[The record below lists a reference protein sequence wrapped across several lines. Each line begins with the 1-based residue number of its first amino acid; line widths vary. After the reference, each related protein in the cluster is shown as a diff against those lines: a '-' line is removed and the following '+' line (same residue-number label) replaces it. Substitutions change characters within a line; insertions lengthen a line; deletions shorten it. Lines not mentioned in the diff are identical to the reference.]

1 MTTDAGSTPASVNG
15 RGSNEHSANEHRPL
29 RPLEWFLLV
38 LPGTIWGSSFYFIA
52 IALDDVSPGLITPL
66 RIAIGFFTL
75 ALFPKSRQSLPATE
89 WRKVVVLALVWLAIP
104 LTAFPYAELH
114 VSSSVIGMLN
124 GASPVFVALV
134 AIGMLRRLPPPM
146 QRTGLIVGT
155 AGVVLIALPSLGRG
169 SSSVFG
175 VMLVLGALV
184 LYGFALNVAAPLQRR
199 FGALPVL
206 WRAQGV
212 ALLCVLPLGIAS
224 LDESRFSWKAAGA
237 VLVLGA
243 FGTALAHYMM
253 ATLAGRIGS
262 TRASA
267 SLYLMPPVSLFL
279 GVVLRGER
287 LDVVSV
293 IGSAVTVGGAWL
305 LGRTPAATASTPSA
319 SAPNASASARR

>member
-1 MTTDAGSTPASVNG
+1 MTQTNVND
-15 RGSNEHSANEHRPL
+15 HRAL
-29 RPLEWFLLV
+29 RPIEWLLLL

-66 RIAIGFFTL
+66 RIGIGFVTL
-75 ALFPKSRQSLPATE
+75 ALFPKSRSSLPAGE
-89 WRKVVVLALVWLAIP
+89 WRKVFVLALVWLAIP

-134 AIGMLRRLPPPM
+134 AIGMLRRLPPTM
-146 QRTGLIVGT
+146 QQRGLVVGT
-155 AGVVLIALPSLGRG
+155 VGVVLIALPSLGRG

-175 VMLVLGALV
+175 VVLVLGALV
-184 LYGFALNVAAPLQRR
+184 LYGFALNVAVPLQRR

-206 WRAQGV
+206 WRAQGI
-212 ALLCVLPLGIAS
+212 AFLCVLPLGVAS
-224 LDESRFSWKAAGA
+224 WGDSRFTWKAAAA
-237 VLVLGA
+237 VLVLGV
-243 FGTALAHYMM
+243 FGTAVAHYIM

-287 LDVVSV
+287 LDLVSV
-293 IGSAVTVGGAWL
+293 VGSAITVAGAWM
-305 LGRTPAATASTPSA
+305 LGRTPVTPTDVRAAAQSST
-319 SAPNASASARR
+319 R